1 MLENLMALSLVVID
15 FLQTQFAFLT
25 PIMRFFT
32 FLGNEEFYLLIM
44 PLFLWSLDY
53 SSGIRLGV
61 MLMVSGSL
69 NTFLKLSFQQ
79 PRPYWV
85 SAEIRNLASPMGSFG
100 LPSGHSQNAA
110 SVFGLLSTFTRHKWL
125 KGVVYFTIL
134 MVAFSRLFL
143 GVHSLLDIVLG
154 LTIGLLLLWAFL
166 SLEEKVAK
174 AFNAL
179 SVLPRVLVAF
189 GISLALI
196 LLGALIISLSGD
208 TSLPAAWVQ
217 NAHLAHPQEEISP
230 FSLDGLTTSAS
241 ALFGIIVGGIWVTQK
256 SGYNARSGSLLKHVL
271 RFAMGIVGVLII
283 WMGLGELFPH
293 GEDFIS
299 LSFRFIRYALVGF
312 WIAGLAPRLFI
323 ALKLGEKQS

>member
-1 MLENLMALSLVVID
+1 MLENLMELSLVVIG
-15 FLQTQFAFLT
+15 FLQTQFAFFT

-53 SSGIRLGV
+53 RSGIRLGI

-85 SAEIRNLASPMGSFG
+85 SAKIQNLASPMGSFG

-143 GVHSLLDIVLG
+143 GVHSLLDILLG
-154 LTIGLLLLWAFL
+154 LLTGLLLLWAFL
-166 SLEEKVAK
+166 SIEEKVAK

-179 SVLPRVLVAF
+179 PVFSRILVAF

-196 LLGALIISLSGD
+196 LLGTLIIFVSGENP
-208 TSLPAAWVQ
+208 LPVSWVQ
-217 NAHLAHPQEEISP
+217 NGHIAHPQKEISP
-230 FSLDGLTTSAS
+230 FSLDGLITSAS
-241 ALFGIIVGGIWVTQK
+241 ALFGIIVGGIWVREK
-256 SGYNARSGSLLKHVL
+256 GGYDAKSGSLMRHVL

-283 WMGLGELFPH
+283 WMGLGEVFPR
-293 GEDFIS
+293 GEEFVS

-323 ALKLGEKQS
+323 ALKLGERES